1 MANHNVSLNGLRVFE
16 AAARHLNFTSAALE
30 LNVSQAAVSQQIR
43 NLEDQLG
50 SKLFERGARA
60 LSLTIA
66 GRDLSVATSS
76 ALHTINNSLNS
87 ITGENDSSVLTIS
100 TLPSFASRWLV
111 PRLDEFQNAH
121 PDIDLHVH
129 TSGSKVD
136 LLGNKIDAAIRLAAA
151 DETGLVT
158 ELLFPD
164 ALCLISTPDVANEI
178 GSDING
184 LYRFGLATDSTQV
197 FGNEPVDFTG
207 SATNISLRKL
217 GLDFSKLNM
226 RRFTSSENVIQS
238 ALDGKATAM
247 TRLSLCADDLD
258 AGRLSILFNHCE
270 PLRQGTSL
278 VYPKFRKN
286 DIKLRLL
293 RSWLRTEAGTFSQ
306 KLSKYLPN

>member
-1 MANHNVSLNGLRVFE
+1 MATHNVSLNGLRVFE

-50 SKLFERGARA
+50 SKLFERGARE
-60 LSLTIA
+60 LSLTMA

-76 ALHTINNSLNS
+76 ALHTINSSLDS
-87 ITGENDSSVLTIS
+87 ITGENDSRVLTVS

-121 PDIDLHVH
+121 PDIELHVH

-136 LLGNKIDAAIRLAAA
+136 LLRNKIDAAIRLAAA
-151 DETGLVT
+151 DETDLVT

-164 ALCLISTPDVANEI
+164 ALCLISTPNVANEI
-178 GSDING
+178 GSDKSG
-184 LYRFGLATDSTQV
+184 LYRFTLATDSIQV
-197 FGNEPVDFTG
+197 FDTEPEDYTG
-207 SATNISLRKL
+207 SATNISLKTL
-217 GLDFSKLNM
+217 GLDCSKLKM

-238 ALDGKATAM
+238 ALDGKTTAM
-247 TRLSLCADDLD
+247 TRLSLCVEDLD

-270 PLRQGTSL
+270 PLQHGTSL
-278 VYPKFRKN
+278 VYPRFRQD

-293 RSWLRTEAGTFSQ
+293 RNWLRTESKVFSQ
-306 KLSKYLPN
+306 KLNKYLPE